1 MSAPRPESQRAAAN
15 RELVDDIR
23 RVHHDAAVEPPTAI
37 LGILVAR
44 VSPVLR
50 GGGRAKRLL
59 KEGDSHPL
67 KAVGAVAGIVVFAI
81 VLGWRAIV

>member
-44 VSPVLR
+44 ASAPFLGVVGERNGCSR
-50 GGGRAKRLL
+50 
-59 KEGDSHPL
+59 
-67 KAVGAVAGIVVFAI
+67 KAI
-81 VLGWRAIV
+81 LTH